1 MLKLIPEHT
10 SIYLINYVAMGL
22 EFQCMCVCGYVCVSE
37 GGGPTVKGGVCIQW
51 HTHTLKDSQRSQLKI
66 SQ

>member
-22 EFQCMCVCGYVCVSE
+22 EFQCMCVCVGMCVCQKE
-37 GGGPTVKGGVCIQW
+37 AAP
-51 HTHTLKDSQRSQLKI
+51 R
-66 SQ
+66 